1 MKDEVT
7 NIVNIKRSP
16 IVMVVDD
23 EEMVTKTLA
32 AYLALETDYQV
43 VTFTSPQ
50 EALKSLKQKPVDI
63 VISDFLM
70 PDMDGIQFF
79 AEVKKLYPDVTRILL
94 TGYADKENAIKA
106 INQVGIYQYI
116 EKPWDNEGLKMV
128 IRNGIQSKSL
138 KKVLGEKIQELDVVL
153 LERDRLSERDEMLRE
168 ELSLARNVQRSMLP
182 ESFPQMNGITIATKY
197 QPALEIGG
205 DLFDVISLADDKVAV
220 LMADVTG
227 HGIQA
232 ALITSVIKS
241 AFSAF
246 RDRDATPADILIFMN
261 RILVKILPTA
271 MFAAA
276 GVLIIDTKSG
286 HCHISNGGIPQPFLL
301 NRNGGLVEQIPATG
315 LLLGIADEETFE
327 PGDEVAFQLKKG
339 ETLIFF
345 TDGISEVPN
354 DSGEHFDMKMAQVLL
369 EAKNKKGK
377 DILEHLVNSAK
388 KFSRKDHNW
397 DDIAILGIENES

>member
-1 MKDEVT
+1 MAR
-7 NIVNIKRSP
+7 I
-16 IVMVVDD
+16 MVVDD
-23 EEMVTKTLA
+23 AAFMRMRCKKLLTSLGHEVTEAATGSQAVEAYKKNPPDMVL
-32 AYLALETDYQV
+32 L
-43 VTFTSPQ
+43 
-50 EALKSLKQKPVDI
+50 DI
-63 VISDFLM
+63 TM

-301 NRNGGLVEQIPATG
+301 NRNGGLVEQIPAIG

-377 DILEHLVNSAK
+377 DILEHLVNAAK

-397 DDIAILGIENES
+397 DDIAILAIENES

>member
-1 MKDEVT
+1 MKDEIS
-7 NIVNIKRSP
+7 NNVNNKRAP
-16 IVMVVDD
+16 IVMIVDD

-153 LERDRLSERDEMLRE
+153 LERDRLSERDAMLRE
-168 ELSLARNVQRSMLP
+168 ELSLARNVQQSMLP
-182 ESFPQMNGITIATKY
+182 ESFPQMNGISIATKY

-276 GVLIIDTKSG
+276 AVLIIDTKSG

-339 ETLIFF
+339 DTLIFF
-345 TDGISEVPN
+345 TDGISEVPD

-377 DILEHLVNSAK
+377 DILEHLVNAAK

-397 DDIAILGIENES
+397 DDIAILAIENES

>member
-1 MKDEVT
+1 MKNDAN
-7 NIVNIKRSP
+7 NIVNNKRTP
-16 IVMVVDD
+16 TVMVVDD

-32 AYLALETDYQV
+32 AFLALETDYQV
-43 VTFTSPQ
+43 VTFQSPQ

-70 PDMDGIQFF
+70 PDMDGLQFF
-79 AEVKKLYPDVTRILL
+79 TEVKKLYPDVARILL

-116 EKPWDNEGLKMV
+116 EKPWDNEALKMA
-128 IRNGIQSKSL
+128 IRNGIQSGSL
-138 KKVLGEKIQELDVVL
+138 KKVLGEKISELDLVL
-153 LERDRLSERDEMLRE
+153 LERDRLSESNEIFKE
-168 ELSLARNVQRSMLP
+168 ELSLARNVQQSMLP
-182 ESFPQMNGITIATKY
+182 ETFPQMNGITIATKY

-205 DLFDVISLADDKVAV
+205 DLFDVISLADEKVAV

-246 RDRDATPADILIFMN
+246 RDRDVSPADILIFMN
-261 RILVKILPTA
+261 RILVKILPRA

-286 HCHISNGGIPQPFLL
+286 HCHMANGGIPQPFLL
-301 NRNGGLVEQIPATG
+301 NRNEGLVEQIPATG
-315 LLLGIADEETFE
+315 LLLGIADEDTFE
-327 PGDEVAFQLKKG
+327 PGEEVAFQLKKG

-354 DSGEHFDMKMAQVLL
+354 ESGDLFDIKMAQVLL
-369 EAKNKKGK
+369 EAKDKRGQ

-388 KFSRKDHNW
+388 KFSKKDHNW